1 LIATWLGLSDFG
13 LAVIALVTVVVALGV
28 LDGFVMPYLRKR
40 RSKSSADDRARS
52 SGGFTS

>member
-13 LAVIALVTVVVALGV
+13 LAVTALVIVVVALGV
-28 LDGFVMPYLRKR
+28 LYGFVMPYLRKR